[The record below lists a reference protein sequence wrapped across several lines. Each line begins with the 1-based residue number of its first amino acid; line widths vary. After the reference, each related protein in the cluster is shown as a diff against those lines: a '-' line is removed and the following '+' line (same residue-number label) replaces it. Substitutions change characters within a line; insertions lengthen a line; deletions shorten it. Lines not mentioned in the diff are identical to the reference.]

1 MLGLTSREQTPVFT
15 ERLTYAAAET
25 RSFRRAEVVMQRVGG
40 NLVSFKTIQRV
51 TQDIG
56 QELVA
61 LRDATGDEAKS
72 GLVHVPEA
80 PPQLAVVQCDGGRIR
95 TRQPGHGP
103 GVHEEAWRET
113 KNACLLRMSHQTFA
127 EDPHPE
133 LPKAFRDPQHVAK
146 IAEKEAPCAAEVA
159 EALCASVSEEAEA
172 SDEPA
177 DWRPKR
183 LVRTCLSSMARSE
196 EFGRQMARETEQRRF
211 DEAPCRA
218 FLGDGLPW
226 NWSIWRAH
234 YFSYVPILDFVHVLS
249 YLYAA
254 AMSQTTDYASGWAH
268 YLGLATRCWQGRAA
282 EVSAELAAWLAAQ
295 GTVATQALDDHDPRK
310 PVQDAWRYL
319 TNNQQRMD
327 YPRYRQQGM
336 PVTTALMESLVKE
349 INYRVK
355 GTEMFWND
363 PAGAESILQVKAAAL
378 CDDDRLADYLSR
390 RPGQHFVR
398 RQAPAIA
405 G

>member
-1 MLGLTSREQTPVFT
+1 LGLTSREQTPGFT

-40 NLVSFKTIQRV
+40 NLVSFKTIERV
-51 TQDIG
+51 TQDVG

-61 LRDATGDEAKS
+61 LRDTALDEAQG
-72 GLVHVPEA
+72 GLAHVPEA
-80 PPQLAVVQCDGGRIR
+80 PPQLAVVQSDGGRIR

-103 GVHEEAWRET
+103 GVHQEAWRET

-133 LPKAFRDPQHVAK
+133 LPQAFCDPKHVAK
-146 IAEKEAPCAAEVA
+146 IAEKEAPSASAVA
-159 EALCASVSEEAEA
+159 EALCASLSEEAT
-172 SDEPA
+172 DEPP

-183 LVRTCLSSMARSE
+183 LVRTCLSSMARCE
-196 EFGRQMARETEQRRF
+196 EFGRQMAREAQQRRF

-226 NWSIWRAH
+226 NWSIWRDH
-234 YFSYVPILDFVHVLS
+234 FPSYVPILDFVHVLS
-249 YLYAA
+249 YLYVAA
-254 AMSQTTDYASGWAH
+254 LSQSADYAAGWAH
-268 YLGLATRCWQGRAA
+268 YLDMANRCWQGRAA
-282 EVSAELAAWLAAQ
+282 EVIEELAAWLSAQ
-295 GTVATQALDDHDPRK
+295 GIVATQALDDHDPRQ
-310 PVQDAWRYL
+310 PMQDAWRYL

-327 YPRYRQQGM
+327 YPSYRRQGM

-363 PAGAESILQVKAAAL
+363 PEGAEAILQVKAAAL
-378 CDDDRLADYLSR
+378 CDDDRLAEYLSH
-390 RPGQHFVR
+390 RPGQPFVR
-398 RQAPAIA
+398 RRIAAIIA
-405 G
+405 

>member
-1 MLGLTSREQTPVFT
+1 MLGLTSREQTPGFT

-25 RSFRRAEVVMQRVGG
+25 RSFRRAEVVMHRVGG

-56 QELVA
+56 QELES
-61 LRDATGDEAKS
+61 LRDAALDEAGC
-72 GLVHVPEA
+72 GLAHAPEV

-133 LPKAFRDPQHVAK
+133 LPQAFRDPKHVAK
-146 IAEKEAPCAAEVA
+146 IAEKEAPSASEIA
-159 EALCASVSEEAEA
+159 EALCASISEEVT
-172 SDEPA
+172 DEPS

-183 LVRTCLSSMARSE
+183 LVRTCLSSMARSQ
-196 EFGRQMARETEQRRF
+196 EFGRQMAREAEQRRF
-211 DEAPCRA
+211 TEAPCRA

-234 YFSYVPILDFVHVLS
+234 YSRYVPILDFVHVLS
-249 YLYAA
+249 YLYVA
-254 AMSQTTDYASGWAH
+254 AMSQSGDYAAGWTH
-268 YLGLATRCWQGRAA
+268 YLDMATRCWEGQAA
-282 EVSAELAAWLAAQ
+282 TVIEELAAWLSAQ
-295 GTVATQALDDHDPRK
+295 AVVVTQALDDHDPRK

-319 TNNQQRMD
+319 TNNLARMD

-349 INYRVK
+349 VNYRVK

-363 PAGAESILQVKAAAL
+363 PQGAEAILQVKAAAL
-378 CDDDRLADYLSR
+378 CDDDRLGEYLSR
-390 RPGQHFVR
+390 RPGQPFVR
-398 RQAPAIA
+398 RHAPAIA